1 MVTPNA
7 LDGLEVYLV
16 GGAVRDRLMGL
27 PVRDRDW
34 VVVGSTP
41 DELLCR
47 GFKPVGQQFP
57 VFLHPHTREEYA
69 LARTERKTG
78 PGYKGFDFSTAP
90 DITIEQDLSRRDLTI
105 NAIAQTSVG
114 TLIDPFNG
122 EADLENGVLRHVS
135 PAFTEDPVRVLRVAR
150 FKARFGFSVAA
161 ETRDL
166 IKVMVENG
174 EVDTLV
180 AERTWAELRDA
191 LGEAKPSVF
200 FELLRESGALAR
212 ILPEIDALFGVA
224 QNAKYHPEI
233 DAGIHTLLVVDQAA
247 GLSNDLPVRFA
258 ALVHDLGKA
267 ITPEA
272 QLPSHYGHEWSG
284 LGPIKQLCQ
293 RLRIPREYRDLA
305 LLVCQVHL
313 KVHRARE
320 LKAGTIL
327 DLLETLDAFRR
338 PQRLEQV
345 LLVGEADLRGR
356 SGREAEAYPQAGFL
370 RSCFE
375 AAKQVDTE
383 SIARRLKNGP
393 AIAQEI
399 RAQRIE
405 AIKAVRQVI
414 K

>member
-1 MVTPNA
+1 MVTPDA

-16 GGAVRDRLMGL
+16 GGAIRDRLMGL

-41 DELLCR
+41 DEMLSR

-57 VFLHPHTREEYA
+57 VFLHPQTREEYA

-78 PGYKGFDFSTAP
+78 PGYTGFEFSTAS

-105 NAIAQTSVG
+105 NAIAQTSDG
-114 TLIDPFNG
+114 ILIDPFGG
-122 EADLENGVLRHVS
+122 ETDLENEILRHVS
-135 PAFTEDPVRVLRVAR
+135 LAFTEDPVRVLRVAR
-150 FKARFGFSVAA
+150 FKARFGFSIAP

-166 IKVMVENG
+166 MKVMVDNG

-180 AERTWAELRDA
+180 AERTWAELRGA

-212 ILPEIDALFGVA
+212 ILPEIDALFGVP

-233 DAGIHTLLVVDQAA
+233 DTGIHTLLVIDQAA
-247 GLSNDLPVRFA
+247 ALSGDLPVRFA

-293 RLRIPREYRDLA
+293 RLRIPNDFRDLA

-313 KVHRARE
+313 KIHRARE
-320 LKAGTIL
+320 LKPATIL

-345 LLVGEADLRGR
+345 LLVAEADMRGR
-356 SGREAEAYPQAGFL
+356 SGREMEAYPQAGIL
-370 RSCFE
+370 HACFK
-375 AAKQVDTE
+375 AATEIDTE
-383 SIARRLKNGP
+383 NIARRLKNGP
-393 AIAQEI
+393 AIAQGI
-399 RAQRIE
+399 REQRIE
-405 AIKAVRQVI
+405 AIKAVRSG
-414 K
+414 

>member
-1 MVTPNA
+1 MVTPDA

-57 VFLHPHTREEYA
+57 VFLHPYTREEYA

-105 NAIAQTSVG
+105 NAIAQASDG
-114 TLIDPFNG
+114 TLIDPYRG
-122 EADLENGVLRHVS
+122 ETDLENGVLRHVS

-166 IKVMVENG
+166 MKAMVDNG

-191 LGEAKPSVF
+191 LAADKPSVF

-247 GLSNDLPVRFA
+247 ALSNDLPVRFA

-338 PQRLEQV
+338 PQRLEKV
-345 LLVGEADLRGR
+345 LLAGEADVRGR
-356 SGREAEAYPQAGFL
+356 SGRETEAYPQAGFL
-370 RSCFE
+370 RSCFKATKE
-375 AAKQVDTE
+375 VDTE

-405 AIKAVRQVI
+405 AIKAVRNG
-414 K
+414 